1 MRSYKIH
8 LIRHGA
14 TDANKEG
21 RYIGGKTDLPLS
33 ADGRREIKAL
43 KEKYRYPWVDIVY
56 SSPMERCVETAK
68 ILFPERDIV
77 TVEGMREYDF
87 GEFENKT
94 AAELDGRPDY
104 TAWASGAMPAPP
116 AGESS
121 KDFTARIV
129 LALNEI
135 VRDMMQKEI
144 YEAAALMHGG
154 AIMMLLA
161 ATAVPQRRMVEWTS
175 ENGMGYTVLVTP
187 SLYQKS
193 GIIEVTDLV
202 PWERDDEI

>member
-8 LIRHGA
+8 LVRHGS

-21 RYIGGKTDLPLS
+21 RYIGAKTDLPLS
-33 ADGRREIKAL
+33 AEGRRELKTL

-56 SSPMERCVETAK
+56 SSPLSRCTETAR
-68 ILFPERDIV
+68 ILFPEREIIA
-77 TVEGMREYDF
+77 VEGMREYDF
-87 GEFENKT
+87 GEFEGKT

-104 TAWASGAMPAPP
+104 TAWASGQMPAPP

-135 VRDMMQKEI
+135 VRDMMAREC
-144 YEAAALMHGG
+144 YESALVMHGG

-161 ATAVPQRRMVEWTS
+161 ACAVPQNHPAFWTS
-175 ENGMGYTVLVTP
+175 ENGRGYTILITP

-193 GIIEVTDLV
+193 GIVEAISLIPEEDS
-202 PWERDDEI
+202 DEI